1 MSNINL
7 FFGSRRVL
15 WFVGCLACVV
25 GIQGSDAF
33 GQYNLPSQS
42 GAKSGPLAAREV
54 EESAHLVG
62 HENPLLMKRIEDAL
76 QEWDPRYLDSP
87 YIKRIYTDE
96 GKRFALRRPDLAEFV
111 TDVDEAVALGKAL
124 FWDMQ
129 LGSDYGRKASD
140 GNILGTACASCHYR
154 FGADAR
160 DRNTQAM
167 AYQAW
172 DKFGVGRDI
181 DQIQNDL
188 DEKQIPPKPFTQLS
202 LPFEPEGEKPVDAKL
217 FQGKGLGLFQH
228 EMIGSQGIQK
238 RLFNGFDW
246 DGIEVFKP
254 VGRPDWGYLAY
265 NMFGQDEKVT
275 RQVTRRNSPSV
286 INSVFNDRQFHDGR
300 AESTFN
306 GFSIFGDFDKRLV
319 LKKAMLDPS
328 GKLLSYHPVSVAIV
342 NASLASQAVGPVVND
357 VEMSYTGRT
366 FHDIAMRLLCAQPLA
381 SQTTDTADSLLRKYV
396 RQEIVQVPDQAACC
410 TTLPGLYDPSRPG
423 EKLSYREWIKKA
435 FRKEWWDNSRPLTQ
449 EKSLVSRLDH
459 ARAHFELVLSKSS
472 LQGDL
477 AVGVQQV
484 LGDKSLRFPAE
495 RVLLS
500 VEAYGKSH
508 PDLDNIQLQQFTDLL
523 HAAQEWA
530 GIEGEILPLRTAV
543 YDIEDLRTYRLRL
556 DEELANVAICGDPDG
571 MLPQDDLMVNNFSLY
586 FGIAVMLY
594 ESTLISND
602 SPFDQML
609 RGNPA
614 GVEDVWQKSAA
625 NSAVLRL
632 EPNPAENNRL
642 RVLPEEP
649 NSDDVVRKVMLDKFP
664 TLNAPPVLD
673 ATGMFQ
679 RGLRVFVRNC
689 AECHEPPFFT
699 TATNLELVP
708 ELPDPIAKIHSYTL
722 VRKAFADAFKERMIA
737 QGVPPGVGV
746 NDNVRPLLGNRRFFF
761 DQERIPEIEALVGPL
776 LIELMGIPI
785 KRPTAIVPVTV
796 APGAGLPNRN
806 PMITWLGTRPP
817 LEFAP
822 SPQPG
827 EDPVDPYAFYDLG
840 YYNLG
845 VSEPRYD
852 WGVWAYSGS
861 EESISIEEVLQ
872 LLREE
877 EAKAFLKSG
886 VDEKTLSGLKA
897 LVEKTL
903 EDKKLKD
910 EDEKAPGAASIPS
923 LGNAYRLP
931 KLKRGRDTAVVD
943 KKKNQEILDAIA
955 LAPKSVREDAKLLL
969 DYITTRGVD
978 HSANRSFL
986 DYAKFG
992 QRKDIHFFKRARRMV
1007 MTEETWGH
1015 RKPFISDNEL
1025 MGWGAFKTPSL
1036 RNIALTEPYMHN
1048 GRFLSLRQ
1056 VLDFYSFDNPYLIP
1070 ADPVLNPDLH
1080 PDMGRLPLNDDGVIA
1095 GAPDGKINLVQ
1106 VQDSESLLFFL
1117 LCLTDQRVQYEKAPF
1132 DHPSIRVV
1140 NGFQNSQPEN
1150 EFAFEVPAVGA
1161 GGHTT
1166 PPSQFPSSN

>member
-1 MSNINL
+1 MSHFTR
-7 FFGSRRVL
+7 FFDSKRFLRIAGCFAYLVGSQSIFNV
-15 WFVGCLACVV
+15 
-25 GIQGSDAF
+25 F
-33 GQYNLPSQS
+33 GQDVFLDRL
-42 GAKSGPLAAREV
+42 GANSGPLAAREV

-62 HENPLLMKRIEDAL
+62 HENPVLMKRIEDAL

-140 GNILGTACASCHYR
+140 GQILGTACASCHYR
-154 FGADAR
+154 FGVDAR
-160 DRNTQAM
+160 DRNTQAI

-172 DKFGVGRDI
+172 DKFGIGRDI
-181 DQIQNDL
+181 DMLQTGTEDPK
-188 DEKQIPPKPFTQLS
+188 DPPKPFTQLS
-202 LPFEPEGEKPVDAKL
+202 LPFVPDGERPIDADR
-217 FQGKGLGLFQH
+217 FHDRGLGLLQH
-228 EMIGSQGIQK
+228 EMVGSQGIQK

-246 DGIEVFKP
+246 DGVEVSMP

-265 NMFGQDEKVT
+265 NMFGQDDNVT

-306 GFSIFGDFDKRLV
+306 GFSIFGDFDKRVV
-319 LKKAMLDPS
+319 LKKAMLDPN

-366 FHDIAMRLLCAQPLA
+366 FHDIAMRLLCTQPLA
-381 SQTTDTADSLLRKYV
+381 SQTTDTTDSLLRKYV
-396 RQEIVQVPDQAACC
+396 RQEIVQIPGEAACC
-410 TTLPGLYDPSRPG
+410 TTLPGLYDPNRPG
-423 EKLSYREWIKKA
+423 EKLTYREWIKKA

-459 ARAHFELVLSKSS
+459 ARAHFETLMSKSS
-472 LQGDL
+472 LQSDL
-477 AVGVQQV
+477 LSSLQTT
-484 LGDKSLRFPAE
+484 LNDKELRFPAE
-495 RVLLS
+495 QVLQK
-500 VEAYGKSH
+500 VERYGKSH
-508 PDLDNIQLQQFTDLL
+508 PDMEATQSREFTDLL
-523 HAAQEWA
+523 YAAQEWA
-530 GIEGEILPLRTAV
+530 GIEGEILPLRTAL
-543 YDIEDLRTYRLRL
+543 YDVEDLRTYRLRL
-556 DEELANVAICGDPDG
+556 DEELADVPICGDPG
-571 MLPQDDLMVNNFSLY
+571 EMMPQDDLMVNNFSLY

-614 GVEDVWQKSAA
+614 GVEDVWQKSAM
-625 NSAVLRL
+625 NSGVLRL
-632 EPNPAENNRL
+632 DPSPTNENRF
-642 RVLPEEP
+642 RVTPEEP
-649 NSDDVVRKVMLDKFP
+649 KSDETVRKVMLDKFP

-708 ELPDPIAKIHSYTL
+708 DLPDPIAKLHSYTL

-737 QGVPPGVGV
+737 EGVPPGVGV

-785 KRPTAIVPVTV
+785 KRPTAIVPVMV
-796 APGAGLPNRN
+796 PPGGGLPNRN

-817 LEFAP
+817 LDFAP

-827 EDPVDPYAFYDLG
+827 EDPIEPYAFYDLG

-861 EESISIEEVLQ
+861 EESISIEEVQQ
-872 LLREE
+872 LLQEGGG
-877 EAKAFLKSG
+877 KALLRMGVTETTINDLKS
-886 VDEKTLSGLKA
+886 LLK
-897 LVEKTL
+897 
-903 EDKKLKD
+903 KKS
-910 EDEKAPGAASIPS
+910 EDEIKKAPGAASIPS

-931 KLKRGRDTAVVD
+931 KLKRGRDTSVG
-943 KKKNQEILDAIA
+943 NQKMNKELLDAIA
-955 LAPKSVREDAKLLL
+955 QAPKSVRADANLLL
-969 DYITTRGVD
+969 DFITTRGVD
-978 HSANRSFL
+978 HSANRGFL

-1015 RKPFISDNEL
+1015 RKPFITDNEL

-1070 ADPVLNPDLH
+1070 ADPILNPDLH
-1080 PDMGRLPLNDDGVIA
+1080 PDMGRLPLNDDGMIA
-1095 GAPDGKINLVQ
+1095 GVADGKINLVQ
-1106 VQDSESLLFFL
+1106 IQDSESLLFFL

-1132 DHPSIRVV
+1132 DHPSIRIV
-1140 NGFQNSQPEN
+1140 NGFQNSQPDVEY
-1150 EFAFEVPAVGA
+1150 AFEVSAVGA
-1161 GGHTT
+1161 AGQQS
-1166 PPSQFPSSN
+1166 PPAQFPSSN